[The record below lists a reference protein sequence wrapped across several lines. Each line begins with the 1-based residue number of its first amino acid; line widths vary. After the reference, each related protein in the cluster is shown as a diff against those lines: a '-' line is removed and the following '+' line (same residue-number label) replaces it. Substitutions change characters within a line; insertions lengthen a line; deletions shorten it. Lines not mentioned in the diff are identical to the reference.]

1 MKTTHVAIDS
11 GNSDEAGVVIDQRFE
26 TRGVEVLF
34 AHQIDQHTRIEIA
47 AARSHDHPT
56 GRGQTHAGVNGLTAF
71 NGGETG
77 AIAEMRNYQS
87 IRQSAPKLAYDRLA
101 RKAVKSIAVDAIR
114 SQLQG
119 ERQGARD
126 IWHSSVKR
134 RIEAGH
140 LWQLREVLLREA
152 NDRQR
157 RRMVQ
162 RREDGC
168 PFELPQHRFV
178 DQAMAAKIR
187 PTVHHAMPDRGR
199 LGLFAVCEKRPDA
212 CDRVLLGS
220 KMRRFGNQRL
230 VVRVFR
236 PELALAV
243 ADRLGFAREKHLRDG
258 RLDLVKSELER

>member
-1 MKTTHVAIDS
+1 MRD
-11 GNSDEAGVVIDQRFE
+11 
-26 TRGVEVLF
+26 F
-34 AHQIDQHTRIEIA
+34 AHQIDQHARIEIA

-87 IRQSAPKLAYDRLA
+87 IRQIVPKLAYKRLA

-114 SQLQG
+114 SQFQG

-126 IWHSSVKR
+126 IWHPSVKR

-157 RRMVQ
+157 RRIMQ
-162 RREDGC
+162 WREDGC
-168 PFELPQHRFV
+168 RFELPQHRFV
-178 DQAMAAKIR
+178 DQAMAA
-187 PTVHHAMPDRGR
+187 
-199 LGLFAVCEKRPDA
+199 
-212 CDRVLLGS
+212 
-220 KMRRFGNQRL
+220 RFGPPCTTRCPIAAGWASLQSARNVPMRATASCWVPKFAASETNGLSFASFAQNLPWRSPIDSAS
-230 VVRVFR
+230 
-236 PELALAV
+236 PERSTFGME
-243 ADRLGFAREKHLRDG
+243 D
-258 RLDLVKSELER
+258 STW